1 MFGFSKKI
9 VRDPKKMLTDNQK
22 VIRFLNNNRDK
33 KIILY
38 GAASRGIRVFYNLL
52 QNGIN
57 KNQILFCDSNKK
69 KWNTKFLDRKII
81 SIQELLSYPKNVCIL
96 ISSSMHYE
104 ILPYLN
110 NLGLSNVHYFHSL
123 LFKEQMYEKYEL
135 EFLRIMQEID
145 ERRYFDYEEGYT
157 LYSSMKAVSNLK
169 GSVAEVGVYQGSSAK
184 LLCEMKNN
192 KKLYL
197 FDTFEGLPTT
207 SSHDE
212 VQSGWLSNTSLESVK
227 QYLSMYSNLSL
238 HQGIFPKTANSIKDK
253 FCLVHLDT
261 DLYQSTLDA
270 LKFFWPRMVKGGRII
285 THDYNAGDIGGV
297 KLAVQKFF
305 RDSPEKIIE
314 VADTQSIIIRCDFKK

>member
-1 MFGFSKKI
+1 MVTI
-9 VRDPKKMLTDNQK
+9 NQK
-22 VIRFLNNNRDK
+22 LIEVLNNNRNK

-52 QNGIN
+52 QKGID

-69 KWNTKFLDRKII
+69 KWNTEFLDSKII
-81 SIQELLSYPKNVCIL
+81 STEELLSYPKDTCII

-110 NLGLSNVHYFHSL
+110 DLGLSNVHYFHSL
-123 LFKEQMYEKYEL
+123 LFAEQMFEKYEYD
-135 EFLRIMQEID
+135 FLRIMEEID
-145 ERRYFDYEEGYT
+145 EQRGFDYEEGYT

-184 LLCEMKNN
+184 LISEVKNN
-192 KKLYL
+192 KKFYL

-227 QYLSMYSNLSL
+227 QYLSEYNNLSF
-238 HQGIFPKTANSIKDK
+238 HQGIFPKTANSIDDE
-253 FCLVHLDT
+253 FCFVHLDT

-285 THDYNAGDIGGV
+285 SHDYNANNIAGI
-297 KLAVQKFF
+297 KKAFREFF
-305 RDSPEKIIE
+305 NDSPEKIIE
-314 VADTQSIIIRCDFKK
+314 IADTQSMIIK